1 MIGRC
6 CLRELKK
13 RVRLGGNVLNGG
25 RDGPVFNIHPS
36 CWNFKLQ
43 FCFSS
48 VFFYFYFLFF
58 YLFIYF
64 TDAMQLPHFIY
75 LFIFTTLF

>member
-48 VFFYFYFLFF
+48 VLFVFFFFFFFDGCNAITSF
-58 YLFIYF
+58 YLFFFFLLLYF
-64 TDAMQLPHFIY
+64 KF
-75 LFIFTTLF
+75 

>member
-48 VFFYFYFLFF
+48 VFFFFFF
-58 YLFIYF
+58 YYSILNFN
-64 TDAMQLPHFIY
+64 
-75 LFIFTTLF
+75 

>member
-48 VFFYFYFLFF
+48 VLFF
-58 YLFIYF
+58 FFL
-64 TDAMQLPHFIY
+64 TDAMQLPNFI
-75 LFIFTTLF
+75 LFFFFFITTLF